1 MKILLIQP
9 PPRKIV
15 KENIVVP
22 PLGIAYL
29 AAVIEKKGHSV
40 SIIDGF
46 AEGLDLHSLEDRI
59 KRTRN

>member
-15 KENIVVP
+15 KEDIVVP

-29 AAVIEKKGHSV
+29 AAVIEKQGHSV
-40 SIIDGF
+40 SIIDAF
-46 AEGLDLHSLEDRI
+46 AEGLDI
-59 KRTRN
+59 KFP